1 MTLYYKTNM
10 RKEYLCE
17 LCNFKTK
24 IKENFRVHNTTKKH
38 KRKIYES
45 KDYKCE
51 FCFYS
56 TSLQQNFLKH
66 LETQKHKFR
75 TNQEEKEQE
84 IDSDSEKETI
94 KMLVEEIKGKDE
106 EIKGKDEEIK
116 GKDEEIKELMI
127 KMYEDQKNM
136 YENHIEDLKNHNVG
150 ASSIQGSH
158 NTINNLTNNTNNTF
172 NLQFFLNETCK
183 NAMNIED
190 FVESIVI
197 DVKDLKYLGNKGY
210 VEGISSIIINKL
222 SKMAIEM
229 RPMHCTD
236 IKRDNIYVRTDNNW
250 EKEDAKKTKTN
261 GLIRE
266 VQRANT
272 RALQDVYQ
280 KEYPQCLT
288 DHKSKE
294 HKEYGEIIHQNF
306 WGGKDNYEEL
316 NKKIIRK
323 VAREIPV
330 EKNAS

>member
-1 MTLYYKTNM
+1 M

-17 LCNFKTK
+17 LCNFRTNL
-24 IKENFRVHNTTKKH
+24 KENYRNHNTTKKH
-38 KRKIYES
+38 QKNVYES
-45 KDYKCE
+45 KKHKCE
-51 FCFYS
+51 LCYYS
-56 TSLQQNFLKH
+56 TSSYRHFQKH
-66 LETQKHKFR
+66 LETQKHQSKM
-75 TNQEEKEQE
+75 NEEQE
-84 IDSDSEKETI
+84 HEVDSDNEKETI
-94 KMLVEEIKGKDE
+94 KILVDEIKSKDEEIKSKDE
-106 EIKGKDEEIK
+106 EIKGLIFK
-116 GKDEEIKELMI
+116 L
-127 KMYEDQKNM
+127 YEDQKDIN
-136 YENHIEDLKNHNVG
+136 EELKRMNACNN
-150 ASSIQGSH
+150 SIQGSH

-172 NLQFFLNETCK
+172 NLHFFLNETCK

-210 VEGISSIIINKL
+210 VEGISSIIIDKLNKM
-222 SKMAIEM
+222 SIEM

-236 IKRDNIYVRTDNNW
+236 IKRENIYVRTDNNW

-280 KEYPQCLT
+280 KEYPHCIT
-288 DHKSKE
+288 NHKSKE

-323 VAREIPV
+323 VAQEIPID
-330 EKNAS
+330 KNTY

>member
-1 MTLYYKTNM
+1 M
-10 RKEYLCE
+10 RKEYVCS
-17 LCNFKTK
+17 LCNFKT
-24 IKENFRVHNTTKKH
+24 NFQKNLRIHNTTKKH
-38 KRKIYES
+38 QKKVYES
-45 KDYKCE
+45 NEYKCDL
-51 FCFYS
+51 CFYS
-56 TSLQQNFLKH
+56 TSFYQNYQKH
-66 LETQKHKFR
+66 LETQKHKSKMI
-75 TNQEEKEQE
+75 EEKEQE
-84 IDSDSEKETI
+84 IVSDNEKEKTETI
-94 KMLVEEIKGKDE
+94 KMLVNEIKGNYEEIKGNYEEIKGKDE
-106 EIKGKDEEIK
+106 KIQ
-116 GKDEEIKELMI
+116 ELMI
-127 KMYEDQKNM
+127 KMYEDQKNL
-136 YENHIEDLKNHNVG
+136 YEKHIEDLKNHN
-150 ASSIQGSH
+150 ASANSIQGTL

-210 VEGISSIIINKL
+210 VEGISSIIIDKL

-236 IKRDNIYVRTDNNW
+236 IKRENIYVRTDNRW

-272 RALQDVYQ
+272 RALQNVYQ
-280 KEYPQCLT
+280 KEFPQCMS
-288 DHKSKE
+288 DYKSKE
-294 HKEYGEIIHQNF
+294 HKEYGEIVHQNF

-330 EKNAS
+330 EKNTN

>member
-1 MTLYYKTNM
+1 M
-10 RKEYLCE
+10 RKEYVCDLCNFRTNLKENYRNHNLTNKHKKKVYESKEHKCE
-17 LCNFKTK
+17 LC
-24 IKENFRVHNTTKKH
+24 
-38 KRKIYES
+38 Y
-45 KDYKCE
+45 
-51 FCFYS
+51 YS
-56 TSLQQNFLKH
+56 TSSYGHFQKH
-66 LETQKHKFR
+66 LETQKHKSKMGK
-75 TNQEEKEQE
+75 EEHK
-84 IDSDSEKETI
+84 SDTENNKETI

-106 EIKGKDEEIK
+106 KIKDKDEKIQ
-116 GKDEEIKELMI
+116 ELMI
-127 KMYEDQKNM
+127 RMYEDQKNI

-210 VEGISSIIINKL
+210 VEGISSIIIDKL

-280 KEYPQCLT
+280 KEYPRCMT

-316 NKKIIRK
+316 NKKIISK

-330 EKNAS
+330 EKNTN

>member
-10 RKEYLCE
+10 RKEYFCE
-17 LCNFKTK
+17 LCNFKTNL
-24 IKENFRVHNTTKKH
+24 KENFRVHNTTKKH
-38 KRKIYES
+38 KKKVYEA
-45 KDYKCE
+45 KEYKCE
-51 FCFYS
+51 LCYYS

-66 LETQKHKFR
+66 LETQKHKSR
-75 TNQEEKEQE
+75 TNQEEEE
-84 IDSDSEKETI
+84 IDSDNDKETI
-94 KMLVEEIKGKDE
+94 KMLVD
-106 EIKGKDEEIK
+106 EIK

-127 KMYEDQKNM
+127 KMYEDQKKI
-136 YENHIEDLKNHNVG
+136 YENHIEDLKNHN
-150 ASSIQGSH
+150 ASGNSIQGSQ
-158 NTINNLTNNTNNTF
+158 NTINNLINNTNNTF

-210 VEGISSIIINKL
+210 VEGISSIIIDKL

-272 RALQDVYQ
+272 RALQDIYQ
-280 KEYPQCLT
+280 KEYPQCMT
-288 DHKSKE
+288 DYKSKE

-316 NKKIIRK
+316 NNKIIRK
-323 VAREIPV
+323 VAKEIPV
-330 EKNAS
+330 EKNVS

>member
-1 MTLYYKTNM
+1 M

-17 LCNFKTK
+17 LCNFRTNL
-24 IKENFRVHNTTKKH
+24 KENYRNHNTTKKH
-38 KRKIYES
+38 QKNVYES
-45 KDYKCE
+45 KEHKCE
-51 FCFYS
+51 LCYYS
-56 TSLQQNFLKH
+56 TSSYGHFQKH
-66 LETQKHKFR
+66 LETQKHKSKM
-75 TNQEEKEQE
+75 NQEQEQEQE
-84 IDSDSEKETI
+84 IDSDNGKETI
-94 KMLVEEIKGKDE
+94 KMLVDEIKGKDE
-106 EIKGKDEEIK
+106 KIQ
-116 GKDEEIKELMI
+116 ELMF
-127 KMYEDQKNM
+127 KMYEDQKNVYEDQKNI
-136 YENHIEDLKNHNVG
+136 YENHIEDLKNFS
-150 ASSIQGSH
+150 ASTNSIQGSH

-210 VEGISSIIINKL
+210 VEGISSIIIDKL
-222 SKMAIEM
+222 NKMAIEM

-236 IKRDNIYVRTDNNW
+236 IKRENIYVRTDNNW

-272 RALQDVYQ
+272 SALQDVYQ
-280 KEYPQCLT
+280 KEYPQCMT
-288 DHKSKE
+288 NYNSKE

-323 VAREIPV
+323 VVQEIPI
-330 EKNAS
+330 EKNAK

>member
-1 MTLYYKTNM
+1 V
-10 RKEYLCE
+10 
-17 LCNFKTK
+17 NFV
-24 IKENFRVHNTTKKH
+24 I
-38 KRKIYES
+38 I
-45 KDYKCE
+45 
-51 FCFYS
+51 S

-66 LETQKHKFR
+66 LETQKHKSR
-75 TNQEEKEQE
+75 TNQEDDDEEE
-84 IDSDSEKETI
+84 EEEEEEEEDNDKETI
-94 KMLVEEIKGKDE
+94 KMLVDEIKGKDDEIKGKDE
-106 EIKGKDEEIK
+106 EIKGLIFK
-116 GKDEEIKELMI
+116 L
-127 KMYEDQKNM
+127 YEDQKDIN
-136 YENHIEDLKNHNVG
+136 EELKRMNVYNN
-150 ASSIQGSH
+150 SIQGSH

-172 NLQFFLNETCK
+172 NLQLFLNETCK

-236 IKRDNIYVRTDNNW
+236 IKRENIYVRTYNNW
-250 EKEDAKKTKTN
+250 EKEDANKTKTN

-280 KEYPQCLT
+280 KEYPHCIT
-288 DHKSKE
+288 NHKSKE

-306 WGGKDNYEEL
+306 WGGKDNFEEL

-323 VAREIPV
+323 VIKEIPV
-330 EKNAS
+330 EKNTK

>member
-38 KRKIYES
+38 KKNVYES
-45 KDYKCE
+45 GKYKCE
-51 FCFYS
+51 SCYYS
-56 TSLQQNFLKH
+56 TSLVHNFQKH
-66 LETQKHKFR
+66 LETQKHQYNVIEEDQIEDHIEDVYEKKINIL
-75 TNQEEKEQE
+75 TEKIDKSDIIIEELIKQNKLIYENQQNMYQNQEARF
-84 IDSDSEKETI
+84 
-94 KMLVEEIKGKDE
+94 
-106 EIKGKDEEIK
+106 
-116 GKDEEIKELMI
+116 
-127 KMYEDQKNM
+127 EDQKEIFNNIAEM
-136 YENHIEDLKNHNVG
+136 TKTSNL
-150 ASSIQGSH
+150 IQGSH

-210 VEGISSIIINKL
+210 VEGISSIIISKL

-236 IKRDNIYVRTDNNW
+236 IKRENIYVRTDNNW
-250 EKEDAKKTKTN
+250 EKEDANKTKTN

-280 KEYPQCLT
+280 KEYPHCIT
-288 DHKSKE
+288 NHKSKE

-330 EKNAS
+330 EKNNY

>member
-1 MTLYYKTNM
+1 MIVYNNKINM
-10 RKEYLCE
+10 RKEYFCE

-24 IKENFRVHNTTKKH
+24 LKENFRVHNTTKKH
-38 KRKIYES
+38 KKKVYET
-45 KDYKCE
+45 KEYKCE
-51 FCFYS
+51 FCYYS

-66 LETQKHKFR
+66 LETQKHKSR
-75 TNQEEKEQE
+75 TNQEDDEEEDDEDEEE
-84 IDSDSEKETI
+84 IDSDNDKETI
-94 KMLVEEIKGKDE
+94 KNLVDEIKGKDE
-106 EIKGKDEEIK
+106 EIKGLIFK
-116 GKDEEIKELMI
+116 L
-127 KMYEDQKNM
+127 YEDQKDIN
-136 YENHIEDLKNHNVG
+136 EELKRMNAYNN
-150 ASSIQGSH
+150 SIQGSH

-172 NLQFFLNETCK
+172 NLQLFLNETCK

-197 DVKDLKYLGNKGY
+197 DVKDLKYLGNNGY
-210 VEGISSIIINKL
+210 VDGISSIIIDKL
-222 SKMAIEM
+222 SNMAIEM

-236 IKRDNIYVRTDNNW
+236 IKRENIYVRTYNNW

-280 KEYPQCLT
+280 KEYPHCIT
-288 DHKSKE
+288 NHKSKE

-323 VAREIPV
+323 VAKEIPV
-330 EKNAS
+330 EKNSS

>member
-1 MTLYYKTNM
+1 MTLYYKTIM

-17 LCNFKTK
+17 LCNFTTK

-38 KRKIYES
+38 KKKVYES
-45 KDYKCE
+45 GKYKCE
-51 FCFYS
+51 SCYYS
-56 TSLQQNFLKH
+56 TSLVHNFQKH
-66 LETQKHKFR
+66 LETQKHQYNVIEEDQIEDVYDKKINIL
-75 TNQEEKEQE
+75 TEKIDKSDIIIEELIKQNKLIYENQQNMYQNQEARF
-84 IDSDSEKETI
+84 
-94 KMLVEEIKGKDE
+94 
-106 EIKGKDEEIK
+106 
-116 GKDEEIKELMI
+116 
-127 KMYEDQKNM
+127 EDQKEIFNNIA
-136 YENHIEDLKNHNVG
+136 EITKTSN
-150 ASSIQGSH
+150 SIQGSH

-210 VEGISSIIINKL
+210 VEGISSIIIDKL
-222 SKMAIEM
+222 SKIAIEM

-236 IKRDNIYVRTDNNW
+236 IKRENIYVRTDNNW
-250 EKEDAKKTKTN
+250 EKEDANKTKTN

-280 KEYPQCLT
+280 KEYPQCMT
-288 DHKSKE
+288 DYKSKQ

-323 VAREIPV
+323 VAKEIHV
-330 EKNAS
+330 EKKC

>member
-1 MTLYYKTNM
+1 MIVYNNKINM
-10 RKEYLCE
+10 RKEYFCE

-24 IKENFRVHNTTKKH
+24 LKENFRVHNTTKKH
-38 KRKIYES
+38 KKKVYET
-45 KDYKCE
+45 KEYKCE
-51 FCFYS
+51 FCYYS

-66 LETQKHKFR
+66 LETQKHKSR
-75 TNQEEKEQE
+75 TNQEDDEEEDDEDEEE
-84 IDSDSEKETI
+84 IDSDNDKETI
-94 KMLVEEIKGKDE
+94 KNLVDEIKGKDE
-106 EIKGKDEEIK
+106 EIKGLIFK
-116 GKDEEIKELMI
+116 L
-127 KMYEDQKNM
+127 YEDQKDIN
-136 YENHIEDLKNHNVG
+136 EELKRMNAYNN
-150 ASSIQGSH
+150 SIQGSH

-172 NLQFFLNETCK
+172 NLQLFLNETCK

-210 VEGISSIIINKL
+210 VEGISSIIIDKL
-222 SKMAIEM
+222 NKMAIEM

-236 IKRDNIYVRTDNNW
+236 IKRENIYVRTDNNW

-272 RALQDVYQ
+272 SALQDVYQ
-280 KEYPQCLT
+280 KEYPQCMT
-288 DHKSKE
+288 NYNSKE

-323 VAREIPV
+323 VVQEIPI
-330 EKNAS
+330 EKNAK

>member
-1 MTLYYKTNM
+1 MIVYNNKINM
-10 RKEYLCE
+10 RKEYFCE

-24 IKENFRVHNTTKKH
+24 LKENFRVHNTTKKH
-38 KRKIYES
+38 KKKVYEA
-45 KDYKCE
+45 KEYKCE
-51 FCFYS
+51 FCYYS

-66 LETQKHKFR
+66 LETQKHKSR
-75 TNQEEKEQE
+75 TNQEDEEEEEGE
-84 IDSDSEKETI
+84 IDSDNDKETI
-94 KMLVEEIKGKDE
+94 KMLVDEIKGKDE
-106 EIKGKDEEIK
+106 EIKGLIFK
-116 GKDEEIKELMI
+116 L
-127 KMYEDQKNM
+127 YEDQKDIN
-136 YENHIEDLKNHNVG
+136 EELKRMNTYNN
-150 ASSIQGSH
+150 SNLIQGSH

-172 NLQFFLNETCK
+172 NLQLFLNETCK

-197 DVKDLKYLGNKGY
+197 DMKDLKYLGNKGY
-210 VEGISSIIINKL
+210 VEGISSIIIDKL

-236 IKRDNIYVRTDNNW
+236 IKRENIYVRTDNNW

-280 KEYPQCLT
+280 KEYPHCIT
-288 DHKSKE
+288 NHKSKE

-330 EKNAS
+330 EKNAG

>member
-1 MTLYYKTNM
+1 M

-17 LCNFKTK
+17 LCNFRTNL
-24 IKENFRVHNTTKKH
+24 KENYRNHNTTKKH
-38 KRKIYES
+38 QKNVYES
-45 KDYKCE
+45 KEHKCKL
-51 FCFYS
+51 CYYS
-56 TSLQQNFLKH
+56 TSSYGHFQKH
-66 LETQKHKFR
+66 LETQKHKSKM
-75 TNQEEKEQE
+75 NQEQDHEV
-84 IDSDSEKETI
+84 DSDNDKETI
-94 KMLVEEIKGKDE
+94 KMLVDEIKS
-106 EIKGKDEEIK
+106 KDEEIK

-136 YENHIEDLKNHNVG
+136 YENHIEDLKNHNVS

-197 DVKDLKYLGNKGY
+197 DVKDLKYLGNNGY
-210 VEGISSIIINKL
+210 VDGISSIIIDKL
-222 SKMAIEM
+222 SNMAIEM

-280 KEYPQCLT
+280 KEYPHCIT
-288 DHKSKE
+288 NHKSKE

-323 VAREIPV
+323 VVQEIPI
-330 EKNAS
+330 EKNTK

>member
-1 MTLYYKTNM
+1 M
-10 RKEYLCE
+10 RKEYVCS
-17 LCNFKTK
+17 LCNFKT
-24 IKENFRVHNTTKKH
+24 NFQKNLRIHNTTKKH
-38 KRKIYES
+38 QKKVYES
-45 KDYKCE
+45 NEYKCDL
-51 FCFYS
+51 CFYS
-56 TSLQQNFLKH
+56 TSFYQNYQKH
-66 LETQKHKFR
+66 LETQKHKSKMI
-75 TNQEEKEQE
+75 EEKEQE
-84 IDSDSEKETI
+84 IVLDNEKETI

-106 EIKGKDEEIK
+106 KIQ
-116 GKDEEIKELMI
+116 ELMT
-127 KMYEDQKNM
+127 KMYEDQKNAYEDQKNAYEDQKNA
-136 YENHIEDLKNHNVG
+136 YENHIEDLKNHN
-150 ASSIQGSH
+150 ASANSIQGSH

-197 DVKDLKYLGNKGY
+197 DVKDLKYLGNKGF
-210 VEGISSIIINKL
+210 VEGISSIIIDKL

-236 IKRDNIYVRTDNNW
+236 IKRENIYVRTDNRW

-280 KEYPQCLT
+280 KEFPQCMT
-288 DHKSKE
+288 DYKSKE
-294 HKEYGEIIHQNF
+294 HKEYGEIVHQNF

-323 VAREIPV
+323 VVREIPV
-330 EKNAS
+330 EKNNY

>member
-1 MTLYYKTNM
+1 M
-10 RKEYLCE
+10 RKEYICS
-17 LCNFKTK
+17 LCNFKT
-24 IKENFRVHNTTKKH
+24 NFQKNLRIHNITKKH
-38 KRKIYES
+38 QRKVYES
-45 KDYKCE
+45 KEFKCDL
-51 FCFYS
+51 CLYS
-56 TSLQQNFLKH
+56 TSLYQNFQKH
-66 LETQKHKFR
+66 LETQKHKYR
-75 TNQEEKEQE
+75 TNQEEEQE
-84 IDSDSEKETI
+84 IDSDNDNDKETI
-94 KMLVEEIKGKDE
+94 KMLVDEIKGKDE
-106 EIKGKDEEIK
+106 EIKDKYEEIK
-116 GKDEEIKELMI
+116 DKDEKIKELMF
-127 KMYEDQKNM
+127 KMYEDQKNV
-136 YENHIEDLKNHNVG
+136 YENHIEDLKNFN
-150 ASSIQGSH
+150 ASANSIQGSH

-210 VEGISSIIINKL
+210 VEGISSIIIDKL

-236 IKRDNIYVRTDNNW
+236 IKRENIYVRTDNNW

-280 KEYPQCLT
+280 KAYPQCMT
-288 DHKSKE
+288 NYNSKE

-323 VAREIPV
+323 VVQEIPID
-330 EKNAS
+330 KNSY

>member
-1 MTLYYKTNM
+1 M
-10 RKEYLCE
+10 RKEYFCE
-17 LCNFKTK
+17 LCNFKT
-24 IKENFRVHNTTKKH
+24 NFQKNLRIHNTTKKH
-38 KRKIYES
+38 QKKVYES
-45 KDYKCE
+45 NEYKCDL
-51 FCFYS
+51 CFYS
-56 TSLQQNFLKH
+56 TSLYQNFQKH
-66 LETQKHKFR
+66 LETQKHKSKMI
-75 TNQEEKEQE
+75 EEKEQE
-84 IDSDSEKETI
+84 IDSDNEKETI
-94 KMLVEEIKGKDE
+94 KMLVE

-150 ASSIQGSH
+150 AGSIQGSH

-172 NLQFFLNETCK
+172 NLQLFLNETCK

-250 EKEDAKKTKTN
+250 EKEDANKTKTN

-280 KEYPQCLT
+280 KEYPHCIT
-288 DHKSKE
+288 NHKSKE

-330 EKNAS
+330 EKNTS

>member
-1 MTLYYKTNM
+1 M
-10 RKEYLCE
+10 RKEYFCE
-17 LCNFKTK
+17 LCNFNT
-24 IKENFRVHNTTKKH
+24 NFQKNLRIHNTTKKH
-38 KRKIYES
+38 QKKVYES
-45 KDYKCE
+45 KEYKCDL
-51 FCFYS
+51 CFYS
-56 TSLQQNFLKH
+56 TSSYQNFQKH
-66 LETQKHKFR
+66 LETQKHKSKMI
-75 TNQEEKEQE
+75 EEKEQK
-84 IDSDSEKETI
+84 IDSDNEKETI
-94 KMLVEEIKGKDE
+94 KMLVD
-106 EIKGKDEEIK
+106 EIK

-136 YENHIEDLKNHNVG
+136 YENHIEDLKNHN
-150 ASSIQGSH
+150 ASANSIQGSH

-172 NLQFFLNETCK
+172 NLQLFLNETCK

-210 VEGISSIIINKL
+210 VDGISSIIIDKL

-280 KEYPQCLT
+280 KEYPKCMT
-288 DHKSKE
+288 DYKSKE

-323 VAREIPV
+323 VVQEIPV
-330 EKNAS
+330 EKNTN

>member
-38 KRKIYES
+38 KKSVYDAG
-45 KDYKCE
+45 KYKGEMCN
-51 FCFYS
+51 YS
-56 TSLQQNFLKH
+56 TSLYHNYEKH
-66 LETQKHKFR
+66 LKTQKHQYNVIEEDQIEDQIEDAYEKKINIL
-75 TNQEEKEQE
+75 TEKIDKSDIIIEELIKQNKLIYENQQNMYQNQEARF
-84 IDSDSEKETI
+84 
-94 KMLVEEIKGKDE
+94 
-106 EIKGKDEEIK
+106 
-116 GKDEEIKELMI
+116 
-127 KMYEDQKNM
+127 EDQKEIFNNIAEM
-136 YENHIEDLKNHNVG
+136 TKTAN
-150 ASSIQGSH
+150 SIQGSH
-158 NTINNLTNNTNNTF
+158 NTINNLTNNNTF

-210 VEGISSIIINKL
+210 VEGISSIIIDKLNKM
-222 SKMAIEM
+222 SIEM

-236 IKRDNIYVRTDNNW
+236 IKRENIYVRTDNNW
-250 EKEDAKKTKTN
+250 EKEDTKKTKTN

-272 RALQDVYQ
+272 CALQDVYQ
-280 KEYPQCLT
+280 KTYPQCMT
-288 DHKSKE
+288 NYNSKE

-306 WGGKDNYEEL
+306 WGGKDNQDEL

-323 VAREIPV
+323 VVQEIPI
-330 EKNAS
+330 EKNAK

>member
-1 MTLYYKTNM
+1 MIVYNNKINM
-10 RKEYLCE
+10 RKEYFCE
-17 LCNFKTK
+17 LCNFKTNL
-24 IKENFRVHNTTKKH
+24 KENFRVHNTTKKH
-38 KRKIYES
+38 TKKVYEA
-45 KDYKCE
+45 KEYKCE
-51 FCFYS
+51 LCYYS

-66 LETQKHKFR
+66 LETQKHKSR
-75 TNQEEKEQE
+75 TNQEE
-84 IDSDSEKETI
+84 IDSDNDKETI
-94 KMLVEEIKGKDE
+94 KMLVDEIKGKDE
-106 EIKGKDEEIK
+106 KIQ
-116 GKDEEIKELMI
+116 ELMT
-127 KMYEDQKNM
+127 KMYEDQKNANEDQKNLYEDQKNM

-197 DVKDLKYLGNKGY
+197 DVKDLKHLGNKGY
-210 VEGISSIIINKL
+210 VEGISSIIIDKL
-222 SKMAIEM
+222 SKMTIEM

-280 KEYPQCLT
+280 KEYPHCIT
-288 DHKSKE
+288 NHKSKE

-323 VAREIPV
+323 VAKEIPV
-330 EKNAS
+330 EKNTN

>member
-1 MTLYYKTNM
+1 MK
-10 RKEYLCE
+10 KEYMCS

-24 IKENFRVHNTTKKH
+24 FQKNLRIHNTTKKH
-38 KRKIYES
+38 QKKVYES
-45 KDYKCE
+45 KEYKCE
-51 FCFYS
+51 LCFYS
-56 TSLQQNFLKH
+56 TSLYQNFQKH
-66 LETQKHKFR
+66 LETQKHKYR
-75 TNQEEKEQE
+75 TNQEEEE
-84 IDSDSEKETI
+84 IDSDNEKETI
-94 KMLVEEIKGKDE
+94 KMLVD
-106 EIKGKDEEIK
+106 EIK
-116 GKDEEIKELMI
+116 GKDEEIKELMF

-136 YENHIEDLKNHNVG
+136 YENHIEDLKNYNI
-150 ASSIQGSH
+150 STNSIQGSH
-158 NTINNLTNNTNNTF
+158 NTINNTNNTNNTF

-222 SKMAIEM
+222 NKMAIEM

-236 IKRDNIYVRTDNNW
+236 IKRENIYVRTYNNW
-250 EKEDAKKTKTN
+250 EKEDTKKTKSN

-280 KEYPQCLT
+280 KVYPQCMT
-288 DHKSKE
+288 DYNSKE

-323 VAREIPV
+323 VVKEIPI
-330 EKNAS
+330 EKNTN

>member
-1 MTLYYKTNM
+1 M
-10 RKEYLCE
+10 RKEYFCE
-17 LCNFKTK
+17 LCNFKT
-24 IKENFRVHNTTKKH
+24 NFQKNLRIHNTTKKH
-38 KRKIYES
+38 QKKVYES
-45 KDYKCE
+45 NEYKCE
-51 FCFYS
+51 LCFYS
-56 TSLQQNFLKH
+56 TSLYQNFQKH
-66 LETQKHKFR
+66 LETQKHKSKMI
-75 TNQEEKEQE
+75 EEKEQE
-84 IDSDSEKETI
+84 IDSDNDKETI
-94 KMLVEEIKGKDE
+94 KMLVD
-106 EIKGKDEEIK
+106 EIK

-127 KMYEDQKNM
+127 KMYEDQKNAYEDQKNA

-280 KEYPQCLT
+280 KEYPHCIT
-288 DHKSKE
+288 NHKSKE

-330 EKNAS
+330 EKNNY

>member
-1 MTLYYKTNM
+1 MCN
-10 RKEYLCE
+10 
-17 LCNFKTK
+17 LCNFKT
-24 IKENFRVHNTTKKH
+24 NFQKNLRIHNTTKKH
-38 KRKIYES
+38 QKNVYES
-45 KDYKCE
+45 KEYRCE
-51 FCFYS
+51 LCYYS
-56 TSLQQNFLKH
+56 TSLYQNFQKH
-66 LETQKHKFR
+66 LETQKHKSKM
-75 TNQEEKEQE
+75 NEEQE
-84 IDSDSEKETI
+84 HEVDSDNEKETI
-94 KMLVEEIKGKDE
+94 KMLVDEIKSKDE

-116 GKDEEIKELMI
+116 GLIFKL
-127 KMYEDQKNM
+127 YEDQRDIN
-136 YENHIEDLKNHNVG
+136 EELKRMNACNN
-150 ASSIQGSH
+150 SIQGSH

-210 VEGISSIIINKL
+210 VEGISSIIIDKLNKM
-222 SKMAIEM
+222 SIEM

-236 IKRDNIYVRTDNNW
+236 IKRENIYVRTDNNW

-280 KEYPQCLT
+280 KEYPHCIT
-288 DHKSKE
+288 NHKSKE

-323 VAREIPV
+323 VAQEIPID
-330 EKNAS
+330 KNTY

>member
-1 MTLYYKTNM
+1 M
-10 RKEYLCE
+10 RKEYFCE
-17 LCNFKTK
+17 LCNFNT
-24 IKENFRVHNTTKKH
+24 NFQKNLRIHNTTKKH
-38 KRKIYES
+38 QKNVYES
-45 KDYKCE
+45 KEYKCDL
-51 FCFYS
+51 CFYS
-56 TSLQQNFLKH
+56 TSSYQNFQKH
-66 LETQKHKFR
+66 LETQKHKSKMS
-75 TNQEEKEQE
+75 EEKEQKN
-84 IDSDSEKETI
+84 DSDNEKETI
-94 KMLVEEIKGKDE
+94 KMLVD
-106 EIKGKDEEIK
+106 EIK

-210 VEGISSIIINKL
+210 VEGISTIIIDKL

-280 KEYPQCLT
+280 KEYPRCMT

-316 NKKIIRK
+316 NKKIISK
-323 VAREIPV
+323 VAKEIPV
-330 EKNAS
+330 EKNTS

>member
-1 MTLYYKTNM
+1 MRTEYY
-10 RKEYLCE
+10 CD
-17 LCNFKTK
+17 LCNFRTNR
-24 IKENFRVHNTTKKH
+24 KENYTNHNTTKKH
-38 KRKIYES
+38 KKNVYES
-45 KDYKCE
+45 KEYKCDL
-51 FCFYS
+51 CFYS
-56 TSLQQNFLKH
+56 TSFYQNYQKH
-66 LETQKHKFR
+66 LETQKHKSKVI
-75 TNQEEKEQE
+75 EEKE
-84 IDSDSEKETI
+84 IDSDNEKETI
-94 KMLVEEIKGKDE
+94 KMLVKEIKGKDE

-116 GKDEEIKELMI
+116 GKDEKIQELMI
-127 KMYEDQKNM
+127 KMYEDQKKI
-136 YENHIEDLKNHNVG
+136 YENHIEDLKNHN
-150 ASSIQGSH
+150 ATANSIQGSQ

-236 IKRDNIYVRTDNNW
+236 IKRDNIYVRTDNSW

-280 KEYPQCLT
+280 KEYPQCMT
-288 DHKSKE
+288 DYKSKE
-294 HKEYGEIIHQNF
+294 HKEYGEIVHQNF

-330 EKNAS
+330 EKNTN

>member
-1 MTLYYKTNM
+1 M
-10 RKEYLCE
+10 RKEYFCE
-17 LCNFKTK
+17 LCNFKT
-24 IKENFRVHNTTKKH
+24 NFQKNLRIHNTTKKH
-38 KRKIYES
+38 QKKVYES
-45 KDYKCE
+45 NEYKCDL
-51 FCFYS
+51 CFYS
-56 TSLQQNFLKH
+56 TSLYQNFQKH
-66 LETQKHKFR
+66 LETQKHKSKMI
-75 TNQEEKEQE
+75 EEKEQE
-84 IDSDSEKETI
+84 IDSDNEKETI
-94 KMLVEEIKGKDE
+94 KMLVE

-150 ASSIQGSH
+150 ANSIQGSH

-172 NLQFFLNETCK
+172 NLQLFLNETCK

-210 VEGISSIIINKL
+210 VEGISSIIIDKL

-280 KEYPQCLT
+280 KEYPQCMT

-323 VAREIPV
+323 VAKEIPV
-330 EKNAS
+330 EKNTN